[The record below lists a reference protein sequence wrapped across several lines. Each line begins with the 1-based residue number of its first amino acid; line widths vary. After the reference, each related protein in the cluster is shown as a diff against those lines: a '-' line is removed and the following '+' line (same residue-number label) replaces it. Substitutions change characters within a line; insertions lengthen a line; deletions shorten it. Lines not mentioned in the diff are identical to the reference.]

1 MTNKSYCN
9 RWEPLVE
16 IKRIRRELCAAGLF
30 FSLLVTVPAARCGDA
45 PQWMRAV
52 ANAALPDHDE
62 KTNAVLLYSED
73 ILSVQSNGKIKKLER
88 RVYKILRP
96 DGRQYGTFHANFDTE
111 SKINGI
117 HGWCIPSQG
126 KDYEVKEKDAVEIAP
141 DTEGG
146 ELISDTKYKVLRI
159 PASDPGN

>member
-1 MTNKSYCN
+1 MANKSYCN

-16 IKRIRRELCAAGLF
+16 IKRVRWEPCVAGLF
-30 FSLLVTVPAARCGDA
+30 FTLLVTVPAARCGDA
-45 PQWMRAV
+45 PQWMHAV

-73 ILSVQSNGKIKKLER
+73 ILSVQSNGKIKKVER

-96 DGRQYGTFHANFDTE
+96 DGRHYGTFHANFDAE
-111 SKINGI
+111 SKINSI

-126 KDYEVKEKDAVEIAP
+126 KGYEGKEKDPVETAP
-141 DTEGG
+141 FGVQSCT
-146 ELISDTKYKVLRI
+146 
-159 PASDPGN
+159 